1 MTSENRSRFDA
12 ALQATQESINLIL
25 QGWQR
30 HEDAIAELNR
40 AKETTEAELA
50 KIHDEIATWHKKINT
65 LLEPM
70 VQRDPNSQQRSTG
83 EPTENTPRE
92 TPDKRRRLLE
102 QSAHLW
108 KVLPKRDAN
117 APPPET

>member
-83 EPTENTPRE
+83 EPTENTP
-92 TPDKRRRLLE
+92 
-102 QSAHLW
+102 A
-108 KVLPKRDAN
+108 RDA
-117 APPPET
+117 